1 VLGFVYSLC
10 TTAYTVLFLRA
21 AQGTLVKEAPAA
33 KTGSTV
39 GASSSKPYSEDTI
52 RFLLKSTIL
61 SGAVSILATRAG
73 NDFATP
79 IRTVF
84 FFLTTFAS
92 YVWGAR
98 LPSGFT
104 KAVHPLITSTV
115 LTLGVICLTAIATGT
130 SDWIDVLKTY
140 KVGTLDLM
148 KMGAADIMTFLLGP
162 AVVSFA
168 ISMYSRRKL
177 LKENLLIVVSAM
189 LVTSVG
195 GLFGTAAFVRAIQ
208 LGGKNGLMVRLS
220 VLSRNVT
227 TALAMACT
235 AMLEGDISLA
245 VTIVVLTGILGAT
258 YGRTMLDAMGI
269 YDPVTRGLA
278 VGGAAQGLG
287 VSSMVS
293 EPDAFP
299 FAAMSM
305 ILTAISATVL
315 VSIPA
320 VKDALVNI
328 CTP

>member
-21 AQGTLVKEAPAA
+21 AQGTLVKDAPAA
-33 KTGSTV
+33 TQVSNV
-39 GASSSKPYSEDTI
+39 GAPPSKPYSEGTM
-52 RFLLKSTIL
+52 RFLLKSTML
-61 SGAVSILATRAG
+61 YGTVSILFTRTG

-84 FFLTTFAS
+84 LFLTTFAS

-104 KAVHPLITSTV
+104 KVVHPLITSTV
-115 LTLGVICLTAIATGT
+115 LTLGVIYLTAIATGT

-168 ISMYSRRKL
+168 ISMYGRRKL
-177 LKENLLIVVSAM
+177 LKENFLIVISAV

-245 VTIVVLTGILGAT
+245 VTIVVLTGIIGAT